1 MVLLKQRRMKKKDI
15 KAVLMAP
22 MAASL
27 IATVASLLLGG
38 VFGKGVSKVE
48 KTQDMILLLLVP
60 ILFQS
65 IFGKGVMGAGKGV
78 TRARRDVMRAG
89 IAYNNMDHMDKDF

>member
-1 MVLLKQRRMKKKDI
+1 
-15 KAVLMAP
+15 MAP
-22 MAASL
+22 VAASL

-38 VFGKGVSKVE
+38 VFGKGVSKAE
-48 KTQDMILLLLVP
+48 KTQEDMVLLLLVP